1 MEMTASGRTA
11 RQGAAYAAPADGG
24 PADFTVSCHMEKLMA
39 RYPKADK
46 SELEYIGTAGS
57 FARKL
62 IGYQGFVLHSS
73 SVAFQERA
81 YLFSAYSGTGKS
93 THTEKW
99 IRLFGAELI
108 NDDKP
113 ALRKEEGIWYAYGTP
128 WSGKGDNNNLKVPVG
143 GLAFLKR
150 GEENHIQKISLQEAF
165 LLIYPQIPYGGTKE
179 EREQLL
185 SLAEQFLKDVPVW
198 LLTCKNEDAA
208 AELAMHAM
216 TGGRENDENN

>member
-11 RQGAAYAAPADGG
+11 RQGAAYAVPADAG
-24 PADFTVSCHMEKLMA
+24 PADFTISNHMEKLMA

-46 SELEYIGTAGS
+46 SELEYIGTAAS

-73 SVAFQERA
+73 SVAFEGRA
-81 YLFSAYSGTGKS
+81 YLFSAHSGTGKS

-113 ALRKEEGIWYAYGTP
+113 ALRKEAGTWYAYGTP
-128 WSGKGDNNNLKVPVG
+128 WSGKGKNNNLKVPVG
-143 GLAFLKR
+143 GLAFLQR
-150 GEENHIQKISLQEAF
+150 GDENHIQKISLRQAF
-165 LLIYPQIPYGGTKE
+165 LMVYPQIPYGGTRE
-179 EREQLL
+179 ERELL
-185 SLAEQFLKDVPVW
+185 IALAEQLLKDVPVW

-208 AELAMHAM
+208 ARLSMGVM
-216 TGGRENDENN
+216 TGGHKNDENH